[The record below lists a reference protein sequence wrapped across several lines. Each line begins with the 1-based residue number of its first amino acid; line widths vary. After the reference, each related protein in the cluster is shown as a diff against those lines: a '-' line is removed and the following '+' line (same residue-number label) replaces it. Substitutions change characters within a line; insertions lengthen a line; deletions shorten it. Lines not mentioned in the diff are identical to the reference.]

1 MAVPSW
7 FLDEVTYA
15 GAEHLDADYVAAYD
29 VKSATDWSDQVAEL
43 QRLGIGADSTVVDL
57 GAGTGTFAE
66 AIRAHVKRVVAVDV
80 SPAMVRELRARG
92 FDAVQAGFLTYEH
105 SGEPADL
112 VLSRNALHHLPDFF
126 KAIALER
133 IASILRPGGVFV
145 LQDLIFSF
153 EPSDAP
159 AVVGSWL
166 EAATTDPAKGWT
178 ADQLAEHVRTEFST
192 FTWLL
197 EPMLDRAGFDIH
209 ERYLSPSEIYTG
221 YVCLRRRA

>member
-7 FLDEVTYA
+7 LLDEVRHA
-15 GAEHLDADYVAAYD
+15 GAEHLDDGYVAAYD
-29 VKSATDWSDQVAEL
+29 VKSPTDWSGQVAEL

-66 AIRAHVKRVVAVDV
+66 AIRPHVKRVVTVDV
-80 SPAMVRELRARG
+80 SPAMVRELQARG

-105 SGEPADL
+105 SGEPAD
-112 VLSRNALHHLPDFF
+112 VVVTRNALHHLPDFF
-126 KAIALER
+126 KALALER
-133 IASILRPGGVFV
+133 IASMLRPGGVFV

-153 EPSDAP
+153 EPRNASA
-159 AVVGSWL
+159 AVNRWL

-192 FTWLL
+192 YTWLL
-197 EPMLDRAGFDIH
+197 EPMLDRAGFDIR
-209 ERYLSPSEIYTG
+209 ERELSASEIYTR

>member
-7 FLDEVTYA
+7 FLDEVKHA
-15 GAEHLDADYVAAYD
+15 GAEHLDDEYVAAYD
-29 VKSATDWSDQVAEL
+29 VKSATDWSDQIGEL
-43 QRLGIGADSTVVDL
+43 LRLGIGPDSTVVDL

-66 AIRAHVKRVVAVDV
+66 AIRPHVKRVVAVDV

-92 FDAVQAGFLTYEH
+92 FDAAHAGFLTYEH

-126 KAIALER
+126 KTLALER
-133 IASILRPGGVFV
+133 IASMLRPSGVLV

-153 EPSDAP
+153 EPGNARA
-159 AVVGSWL
+159 AVDRWL
-166 EAATTDPAKGWT
+166 AAATTDPAKGWT

-192 FTWLL
+192 YTWLL

-209 ERYLSPSEIYTG
+209 ERHLSASEIYTR
-221 YVCLRRRA
+221 YVCVRRRG